1 VGAKNEIK
9 NVLLVEDEQ
18 HDVEL
23 ICRAMAECSRSVHVD
38 VSMSGGDALDYL
50 FRRAAHAARTTPNP
64 ALVLLDLKMAE
75 TNGFEVLRQ
84 VKSDPQLRSVPIV
97 VVTSSVEEIDMVRSY
112 AGGANSFL
120 VKNIDYKQFVDALK
134 RIVLLWA

>member
-1 VGAKNEIK
+1 
-9 NVLLVEDEQ
+9 LQ
-18 HDVEL
+18 DVEL
-23 ICRAMAECSRSVHVD
+23 IRRAMAECNRLVEVV
-38 VSMSGGDALDYL
+38 VSLTGADALDYL
-50 FRRAAHAARTTPNP
+50 FRRGSHNGRTSPTP

-75 TNGFEVLRQ
+75 TTGFEVLRQ
-84 VKSDPQLRSVPIV
+84 VKADPGLRSVPIV

-120 VKNIDYKQFVDALK
+120 VKTIDYRQFVEALK

>member
-1 VGAKNEIK
+1 VPIK
-9 NVLLVEDEQ
+9 ADPKQVLLVEDNSQ
-18 HDVEL
+18 DVEL
-23 ICRAMAECSRSVHVD
+23 IRRAMAECNRTVEV
-38 VSMSGGDALDYL
+38 VVTPSGGSALDYL
-50 FRRAAHAARTTPNP
+50 FRRGAYAGRTSPNP

-84 VKSDPQLRSVPIV
+84 VKSDPQLRSIPVV
-97 VVTSSVEEIDMVRSY
+97 VVTSSVAEIDMVRSY

-120 VKNIDYKQFVDALK
+120 VKSIDYRQFVEALK